1 VASVLALA
9 VVCTAFAYLI
19 YFRLIANVGAA
30 RALTV
35 TLLIPVFGVLFGVVF
50 LGESLSPTM
59 LAGAALVI
67 GATWL
72 VVGESQASA
81 ETAR

>member
-1 VASVLALA
+1 VL
-9 VVCTAFAYLI
+9 
-19 YFRLIANVGAA
+19 YFRLIADVGAA

-35 TLLIPVFGVLFGVVF
+35 TFLIPVFGVLWGVVF
-50 LGESLSPTM
+50 LGEPLGLFM

-72 VVGESQASA
+72 VVGETSA
-81 ETAR
+81 EPTG

>member
-9 VVCTAFAYLI
+9 VACTAFAYVL
-19 YFRLIANVGAA
+19 YFRLIADVGAA

-35 TLLIPVFGVLFGVVF
+35 TFLIPVFGVLWGVLF
-50 LGESLSPTM
+50 LGEPLSLFM
-59 LAGAALVI
+59 LAGGALVI

-72 VVGESQASA
+72 VVGESST
-81 ETAR
+81 ERPG

>member
-1 VASVLALA
+1 LA
-9 VVCTAFAYLI
+9 VACTALAYLI

-35 TLLIPVFGVLFGVVF
+35 TLLIPIFGVLCGVAF
-50 LGESLSPTM
+50 LGEVLTPSM
-59 LAGAALVI
+59 LAGGALVI

-72 VVGESQASA
+72 VVGETSA
-81 ETAR
+81 QGSG